1 MCCFPDMVSRVKEL
15 TGGKG
20 AFAAIDAVG
29 GILTKVDISFPFHLG
44 FFSTWF
50 SVQNLLLGFA
60 TLYLPS
66 NILRCTRTSRNTSPG
81 SF

>member
-1 MCCFPDMVSRVKEL
+1 VCCFPDMVSRVKEL

-29 GILTKVDISFPFHLG
+29 GILTKVNISFPFHLG

-50 SVQNLLLGFA
+50 SVQNL
-60 TLYLPS
+60 PS
-66 NILRCTRTSRNTSPG
+66 NSLRCTRTSRNTSPG

>member
-29 GILTKVDISFPFHLG
+29 GILTKVNISFPFHLG

-50 SVQNLLLGFA
+50 SVQNLCWV
-60 TLYLPS
+60 LPHF
-66 NILRCTRTSRNTSPG
+66 IFLVII
-81 SF
+81 

>member
-50 SVQNLLLGFA
+50 SVQNL
-60 TLYLPS
+60 
-66 NILRCTRTSRNTSPG
+66 C
-81 SF
+81 